1 MVNDRRRLPEDPD
14 TLIGA
19 HVMIPAGTRRI
30 YMDEPSLR
38 GKMSEHVRSALGVR
52 IETNGFGIEKAKLDY
67 EEARD
72 RFLEAR
78 AALEARKDVYHG
90 LLRKEL
96 EKQEVLAERES
107 AENLTARTFQAVRER
122 FAKWKSQLRTSRDP
136 NVRKTR
142 GKALEWCAAVLKDSD
157 ILKAECP
164 SAKDLLTV
172 LETEP

>member
-14 TLIGA
+14 TLVSA
-19 HVMIPAGTRRI
+19 HIHVPAGVRRV

-38 GKMSEHVRSALGVR
+38 GKMSEHVRAALGVR
-52 IETNGFGIEKAKLDY
+52 IETNGFGIEKARVDY

-78 AALEARKDVYHG
+78 AAFEARRDVYHG

-107 AENLTARTFQAVRER
+107 AEDLMARAFEAVRGR
-122 FAKWKSQLRTSRDP
+122 FAKWKAQLRTSRDP

-142 GKALEWCAAVLKDSD
+142 GKALEWCAAVLRDSD
-157 ILKAECP
+157 VLKAEYP
-164 SAKDLLTV
+164 SAKDLLGA